1 VLEVPHSKVQQRIAE
16 LGIAISLVHDA
27 EIVSAMRALYWQHAL
42 VIEPASAAT
51 LAFIQ
56 SNQEQLPQPI
66 CAVLTGGN
74 IARAD
79 FDRLIA

>member
-1 VLEVPHSKVQQRIAE
+1 
-16 LGIAISLVHDA
+16 
-27 EIVSAMRALYWQHAL
+27 